1 MANQNE
7 NPVPNIDGK
16 GKRRNSS
23 LIPRFYRTDS
33 NKKFIQATLD
43 QLMQPGVVKKLN
55 GYIGRQNAKSSNGKD
70 IFVSTID
77 TNRQNYQLEPSLVVK
92 DELGNVDFYKDY
104 IDYINQ
110 LSVFGAKVDNH
121 ERLNRQEFYSW
132 NPHIDWDKFV
142 NFQQYYWLPYG
153 L

>member
-7 NPVPNIDGK
+7 NPVPNLNGK
-16 GKRRNSS
+16 NKRRNSS

-55 GYIGRQNAKSSNGKD
+55 GYIGRQNAKSSSDKD

-77 TNRQNYQLEPSLVVK
+77 SNRQNYQLEPSLVVK
-92 DELGNVDFYKDY
+92 DELGNVDF
-104 IDYINQ
+104 
-110 LSVFGAKVDNH
+110 
-121 ERLNRQEFYSW
+121 
-132 NPHIDWDKFV
+132 
-142 NFQQYYWLPYG
+142 
-153 L
+153 